1 MTEQEET
8 SKLLQEINSKLDL
21 IIPNTLQDIWIPKK
35 EVMNFFN
42 YKANQMREFEKENKL
57 IVSQIKSRKFY
68 LKASILNLLNTKQ
81 INGQIEINQ
90 VLKAVKNS
98 QVKIVSIKVNIDRAN
113 VFRFIDK
120 MKRFNSVYLVRKGIC
135 AITKDIAGFYTSNY
149 DLYSAHKGLK
159 R

>member
-57 IVSQIKSRKFY
+57 IVSIIKARRFY

-81 INGQIEINQ
+81 ING
-90 VLKAVKNS
+90 
-98 QVKIVSIKVNIDRAN
+98 
-113 VFRFIDK
+113 K
-120 MKRFNSVYLVRKGIC
+120 MKIK
-135 AITKDIAGFYTSNY
+135 
-149 DLYSAHKGLK
+149 
-159 R
+159 

>member
-8 SKLLQEINSKLDL
+8 SKLLQEIKSKLDL

-57 IVSQIKSRKFY
+57 IVSQIKARKFY

-81 INGQIEINQ
+81 INGQMEI
-90 VLKAVKNS
+90 K
-98 QVKIVSIKVNIDRAN
+98 
-113 VFRFIDK
+113 
-120 MKRFNSVYLVRKGIC
+120 
-135 AITKDIAGFYTSNY
+135 
-149 DLYSAHKGLK
+149 
-159 R
+159 